1 MTRFTLSSFGE
12 RYAGHT
18 GIGEL
23 MTDISAPPA
32 DPAEPLCMLGGGNP
46 AIIPELSEAWT
57 EATRA
62 TLADPGFRRLVGAY
76 DSHIGPDGFRDALA
90 ECFSREYGWP
100 ITRKNVGL
108 VNGSQ
113 LAAFYLVNMFSGGYP
128 DGARRQILLPLAP
141 EYVGYADQGLDR
153 ACFRSQ
159 RPAIGMLGAHRFKY
173 RVDFEALRTDAR
185 TGAILVSRPTN
196 PSGNVV
202 TDAEV
207 LHLAEMARERGVP
220 LILDN
225 AYGLPFPAILFTE
238 ASPIW
243 NEDIILCM
251 SLSKIGL
258 PALRTGI
265 VIAHEDVI
273 DALAATNAIVSLA
286 TGSVGPAVAERL
298 LRSGELLRL
307 SREVVQP
314 VYQRKSARAQEIIA
328 AALGDLPWALH
339 ASEGAIFLWLWLRDL
354 PVPSHELYR
363 RLKARNVLVL
373 PGEHFF
379 FGLEEDWPHAR
390 ECLRL
395 NYAGD
400 EALFERG
407 VGILAEELRRLY

>member
-1 MTRFTLSSFGE
+1 MPSFRLSSFGE

-18 GIGEL
+18 GISEL
-23 MTDISAPPA
+23 MSDIAAPPA
-32 DPAEPLCMLGGGNP
+32 DPAQPLSMLGGGNP

-62 TLADPGFRRLVGAY
+62 TLDDPAFRRLVGAY

-90 ECFSREYGWP
+90 ECFSRDYGWP
-100 ITRKNVGL
+100 ISRSNVGL

-113 LAAFYLVNMFSGGYP
+113 LAAFYLVNMFSGAYP
-128 DGARRQILLPLAP
+128 DGSRRQILLPLAP
-141 EYVGYADQGLDR
+141 EYVGYADQGLDA

-159 RPAIGMLGAHRFKY
+159 RPAIGMLGEHRFKY
-173 RVDFEALRTDAR
+173 RVDFDALRTDDQ
-185 TGAILVSRPTN
+185 TGALLVSRPTN

-207 LHLAEMARERGVP
+207 LQLSALARQAGVP

-238 ASPIW
+238 ATPIW

-265 VIAHEDVI
+265 VIAREEVI
-273 DALAATNAIVSLA
+273 DALAATNAIVSLS
-286 TGSVGPAVAERL
+286 TGSVGPAIAERL

-314 VYQRKSARAQEIIA
+314 CYRAKSLRAQQIIA
-328 AALGDLPWALH
+328 EALGDLPWALH

-354 PVPSHELYR
+354 PVPTRELYR

-379 FGLEEDWPHAR
+379 FGLREDWPHAR
-390 ECLRL
+390 QCLRL

-400 EALFERG
+400 ESLFARG